1 MSNVTGNKSN
11 ILSIKQKQELVNRH
25 YNENRT
31 FREQSI
37 EYGVSYSTA
46 RNLCINYK
54 IYGAESLISRTG
66 KHNKHSSVRPN
77 SLDPKDKELAILK
90 KKIKWLEMENEVIKK
105 FNEMM
110 ENQKKK

>member
-31 FREQSI
+31 FRELSI

-54 IYGAESLISRTG
+54 IYGAECLISKTG